1 MTKSVVLILSNSGD
15 ATSDFLQGE
24 LIAAGIP
31 VERFNTDTEL
41 HEVGFDY
48 SVASGPTLRWSSTSL
63 TPDDI
68 RAIILRRP
76 KAFTLPE
83 GIDRFHGKH
92 LATEWAEFCEGFLAH
107 IDPNLWINHPS
118 RNFAASHKL
127 EQLTRAQRLGF
138 RVPET
143 IATNAPKNAIQFAN
157 KHGEVVV
164 KPIASGYIERDD
176 LSEDSSIYTS
186 LVTKNQFHLFEQIVT
201 CPVLI
206 QERLEKVVDVR
217 LTMVDG
223 QMSAVALK
231 AADEAGRQRLD
242 IRRNIMSDV
251 AYSIVEVPTPVQSA
265 ARRLMEYYKLR
276 FAALDLAVVRDDD
289 WVFLEV
295 NPNGQWAWLDIEANA
310 GIASLFTKSLFGTL
324 K

>member
-1 MTKSVVLILSNSGD
+1 MNKSVVLILSNTGD

-24 LIAAGIP
+24 LIAGGIP
-31 VERFNTDTEL
+31 VERFDTDTNL
-41 HEVGFDY
+41 QGVGFDY
-48 SVASGPTLRWSSTSL
+48 STTNGPTLRWSSVSIA
-63 TPDDI
+63 PNDVK
-68 RAIILRRP
+68 AVILRRP

-83 GIDRFHGKH
+83 GIDKFYGKH
-92 LATEWAEFCEGFLAH
+92 LATEWAEVCEGFLAH
-107 IDPNLWINHPS
+107 IDPDRWVNHPS

-127 EQLTRAQRLGF
+127 EQLTRAQQLGL

-143 IATNAPKNAIQFAN
+143 IVTNVPTVACHFAN

-176 LSEDSSIYTS
+176 PSEDSSIYTS
-186 LVTKNQFHLFEQIVT
+186 LVTKNQFHLFEQIAN

-206 QERLEKVVDVR
+206 QERLDKVVDIR

-231 AADEAGRQRLD
+231 AADEIGRQRLD
-242 IRRNIMSDV
+242 IRRYDMSDV
-251 AYSIVEVPTPVQSA
+251 AYSIVEVPTAVQSA
-265 ARRLMEYYKLR
+265 ARRLLECYKLR
-276 FAALDLAVVRDDD
+276 FAALDFAIIRDDI

-295 NPNGQWAWLDIEANA
+295 NPNGQWVWLDIEANA
-310 GIASLFTKSLFGTL
+310 GIAAMFTKSLFGT
-324 K
+324 